1 MPRRPLL
8 LRAALALALLA
19 AGCATTAPPSDAEA
33 PPGAEAPGAQAASE
47 PGASAPGAPAAPSAQ
62 ADSAPKASAPGPA
75 AGASAPVAPAPKPK
89 PWRAEYRAGS
99 SQALLD
105 GVLVYLDRPAK
116 GDWRAK
122 TARPLSPDRRW
133 TVAPLLEARTN
144 ALVRGRKVR
153 VCLDAG
159 HGGADSGALSPD
171 RRTKEKEMT
180 LDVVRRLRDLLRR
193 DGAFEILLSRPDD
206 ASQPTLEER
215 PAKARR
221 WRADLFVSVHFN
233 ANPGSAAR
241 GLETYVFPARGMEST
256 SYTGRRPSRD
266 AGLSWNG
273 NASDAGNVQ
282 LGFCIHRRLLAA
294 TRLPDRGLRRAR
306 WIVLREATVPAVLVE
321 CGFLTS
327 AKDLAYLRTEAGRAA
342 LARGLYEGICDFA
355 FGTMAPGLPARTP
368 ETASAPPPASA
379 TDPATP
385 LRRPPTVDFVRD
397 ETLRGPRTDLP
408 APPDDPATRGAREA
422 ALRAA
427 GLAP

>member
-1 MPRRPLL
+1 MRRAPLPFL
-8 LRAALALALLA
+8 CAALLV
-19 AGCATTAPPSDAEA
+19 AGCATPPPAEEGPEEALPPAEA
-33 PPGAEAPGAQAASE
+33 EGPEKAPEEGPAEEPATPP
-47 PGASAPGAPAAPSAQ
+47 PAAEPR
-62 ADSAPKASAPGPA
+62 
-75 AGASAPVAPAPKPK
+75 
-89 PWRAEYRAGS
+89 PWVVKLDHGH
-99 SQALLD
+99 ALAIVD
-105 GVLVYLDRPAK
+105 GVRVYLDAPAK
-116 GDWRAK
+116 QARRAK
-122 TARPLSPDRRW
+122 EPAASWLDRKA
-133 TVAPLLEARTN
+133 TLGPLLDARSKP
-144 ALVRGRKVR
+144 LVRGRPFR
-153 VCLDAG
+153 ICLDPG
-159 HGGADSGALSPD
+159 HGGSDPGARSGDGRTVEAAL
-171 RRTKEKEMT
+171 T
-180 LDVVRRLRDLLRR
+180 LDVADRVRRLLEADGFEVVPTRR
-193 DGAFEILLSRPDD
+193 DGATD
-206 ASQPTLEER
+206 QTLEER
-215 PAKARR
+215 AAKARR
-221 WRADLFVSVHFN
+221 GKADAFVSIHFN
-233 ANPGSAAR
+233 TNPGSASAR

-256 SYTGRRPSRD
+256 SYSGRRPSPESSVAWR
-266 AGLSWNG
+266 GL
-273 NASDAGNVQ
+273 AGNEGSVQ

-368 ETASAPPPASA
+368 ENASAPPPASA